1 MIRKIDNELF
11 VYLDSIRKD
20 QNISQEDLCFPII
33 TESLYRKYLKGSVKA
48 PLEVIEAL
56 SNRLGFRFDF
66 FMREFSNQ
74 TYQENELVTQ
84 FFNLTIGRNF
94 KEAMAVYQVII
105 KKPIIQKEN
114 QLFFETSV
122 LIKRL
127 FEKDINSFY
136 FSKAM
141 KSLID
146 FEHILKK
153 STVSLAEAYGLGL
166 LLDNVVKEE
175 KEAIAKKLESLILTP
190 NKVIFGNHSHVI
202 NLVALHVVK
211 YLEKEKLY
219 ERELL
224 VLTHA
229 IEASKK
235 NKNSYLLEYFHY
247 FLGYCYQALG
257 NEALFYDHM
266 FYCYCLYIAS
276 EDKQIIETF
285 DYLFKKDF
293 KTSPGLF
300 IRDYLDKKEVSK

>member
-33 TESLYRKYLKGSVKA
+33 TESLYRKYLKGTVKA
-48 PLEVIEAL
+48 PIEVIEAL

-74 TYQENELVTQ
+74 TYQENELVTK
-84 FFNLTIGRNF
+84 FFNLTVGRNF
-94 KEAMAVYQVII
+94 KEAEEVYQSII

-127 FEKDINSFY
+127 FEKEINAYY
-136 FSKAM
+136 FSKTM
-141 KSLID
+141 KELI
-146 FEHILKK
+146 EYERILKK

-166 LLDNVVKEE
+166 LLDNVIKEE
-175 KEAIAKKLESLILTP
+175 KEVIAKKLESLLLTP

-219 ERELL
+219 ERELI

-229 IEASKK
+229 IAASKK

-247 FLGYCYQALG
+247 FLGFCYRALG

-266 FYCYCLYIAS
+266 FYCYCFYIAS
-276 EDKQIIETF
+276 DDKQIKETF

-293 KTSPGLF
+293 NMEPNRF
-300 IRDYLDKKEVSK
+300 ISAYLEKKRND